1 MAKSKIFNL
10 LLAAVLAC
18 ILWVYVVTVERT
30 DMEWDFY
37 NIPVVMDGES
47 VLEGRGLK
55 ITSDTEL
62 TVSLRLYGNRSDLNK
77 LRSSDITVMVDLTRI
92 YEAGKKQLSYEVSF
106 PGNSTIEVV
115 KRNPDTINLTVVEW
129 VEKEIPIKEKLT
141 GTTPNNYVI
150 DRQNVTL
157 EHDSIT
163 VAGPKDVV
171 DQIAM
176 GQVKVEMS
184 GRTDAVEGL
193 FPITLCDGNGKPVE
207 DVSAVTVS
215 VGQIRVEVPVLMVKD
230 VTLELPV
237 VNGGGLM
244 ASDVTVTIDGVDIS
258 KESYVI
264 TVSGAPADV
273 KKLGDSIQLGI
284 LDLSKET
291 ESFQNREYTI
301 DLPEGIRNVS
311 TGLDTVQVSMTLP
324 MMRSINFQVPMEQF
338 EILEPANYTVKCRTV
353 SMTVYVRGRET
364 ILEKVKLE
372 NIRVVVDLTDATEN
386 GYYPAEVT
394 VEGVENVGVI
404 PNPKPNAE
412 YEVWIV
418 VEPKAPA
425 GG

>member
-372 NIRVVVDLTDATEN
+372 NIRVVVNLTDATEN